1 MSQPIRA
8 VYQQGHIRL
17 LEPVDL
23 VEGQEIQLVILSDR
37 EQVISALGDLVSPV
51 ELFTAEVTDAEA
63 LLQEVSEA
71 FRGLPSVS
79 DSIIA
84 ERREGR

>member
-1 MSQPIRA
+1 MSQLIRA
-8 VYQQGHIRL
+8 VYQNGQIQL

-23 VEGQEIQLVILSDR
+23 VEGQEIQLVILSER
-37 EQVISALGDLVSPV
+37 EQVLAALGNLVVKVAPSDD
-51 ELFTAEVTDAEA
+51 ETIDEEA
-63 LLQEVSEA
+63 LLREVNEA
-71 FRGLPSVS
+71 FHGLPSVS

>member
-8 VYQQGHIRL
+8 VYQNGQIQL

-37 EQVISALGDLVSPV
+37 ERVISALGDLVSPV
-51 ELFTAEVTDAEA
+51 ELFTGEVTDAEA